1 MFLCFFMLWDGV
13 RIADDTLH
21 NEDTLNT
28 TQSDSESTDRGET
41 TTNSTSDHVQNTEHS
56 TLRNTQTEESS
67 AMSTSTS
74 EGKHLVVQVVYTLSY
89 TPILQYFVIHW
100 SIFSASPKNPSEGEK
115 CCRNRG
121 IPNQCFGFCTPVST
135 EELLRSSL
143 VDICNEVFDSIT
155 ECRNPGTGTFWHFYH
170 SVYNH

>member
-13 RIADDTLH
+13 RIADDTLD
-21 NEDTLNT
+21 NDDTLNT

-74 EGKHLVVQVVYTLSY
+74 EGKHLVVQVV
-89 TPILQYFVIHW
+89 IHW
-100 SIFSASPKNPSEGEK
+100 VTPRYFNILSFTDPFFQHPRKTLLKEKNVAEIGVFQINASDFVHQYLQKKFWEIALLIFVT
-115 CCRNRG
+115 RFL
-121 IPNQCFGFCTPVST
+121 IQ
-135 EELLRSSL
+135 
-143 VDICNEVFDSIT
+143 
-155 ECRNPGTGTFWHFYH
+155 
-170 SVYNH
+170 